1 MQPGAASNQELF
13 PYFAQFVLERYT
25 QEIKDYRCGAGGGGG
40 RGGALA
46 AGQAA
51 IPHSAEPLA
60 PRDVVGVLLSCAKRC
75 PRAACCSDMI
85 KSVDLRQPHQWFPM
99 ARALQRR

>member
-25 QEIKDYRCGAGGGGG
+25 QEIKDYRC
-40 RGGALA
+40 ALA